1 MQDAIASIKKFF
13 NDVNEIN
20 SQIDEIRNQIRNAI
34 KEFLKAWKQ
43 LSQKVDKE
51 ELIKLWE
58 SFPKETCG
66 KFPSESFPEET
77 FGKFLSES
85 SGMPVDDK
93 DSDSPIFWFS
103 GYASINRE
111 GSDVDVSLYLRR
123 GDDALYA
130 DDELPDFSYP
140 VDNGDGEEYR
150 VNLHACNL
158 DDLMEIMDTIY
169 YSLQNFKLRLLSGS
183 FQNKDFSSRKAK
195 KQKMAM

>member
-1 MQDAIASIKKFF
+1 MQDAISGIKKFF

-20 SQIDEIRNQIRNAI
+20 SQIDEIRNRIRNAI
-34 KEFLKAWKQ
+34 KDFLKAWKQ

-51 ELIKLWE
+51 ELIKLW
-58 SFPKETCG
+58 K
-66 KFPSESFPEET
+66 
-77 FGKFLSES
+77 S

-103 GYASINRE
+103 GYARINRE
-111 GSDVDVSLYLRR
+111 GSDVDVSLYLRK

-140 VDNGDGEEYR
+140 VGGDDWEEYR
-150 VNLHACNL
+150 VNLHECNL

-169 YSLQNFKLRLLSGS
+169 YSLRDLRAKLIQGPS
-183 FQNKDFSSRKAK
+183 AK
-195 KQKMAM
+195 KSKSLAASYLR